1 MWGVQRREESDL
13 AGTVA
18 SRLYELELE
27 RWVDRD
33 GGVGGKV
40 RAEMGARE
48 TKLFG
53 KSHLVA
59 PISLIA
65 DLYCIITRT

>member
-1 MWGVQRREESDL
+1 MGECV
-13 AGTVA
+13 
-18 SRLYELELE
+18 E
-27 RWVDRD
+27 RQDGG